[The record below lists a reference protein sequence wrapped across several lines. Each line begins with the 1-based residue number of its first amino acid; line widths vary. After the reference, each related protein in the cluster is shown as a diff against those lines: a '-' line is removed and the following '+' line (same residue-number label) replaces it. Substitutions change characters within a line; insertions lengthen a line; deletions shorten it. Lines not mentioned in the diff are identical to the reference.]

1 MRRIISQWTVGK
13 YIVLEIDQELP
24 MKTYKKYR
32 INGKE
37 YDIVPVYDF
46 PGNIAIEAEGDFVGK
61 TVEFI

>member
-1 MRRIISQWTVGK
+1 MSKIISQWTVGK
-13 YIVLEIDQELP
+13 YLVLEIDHELP